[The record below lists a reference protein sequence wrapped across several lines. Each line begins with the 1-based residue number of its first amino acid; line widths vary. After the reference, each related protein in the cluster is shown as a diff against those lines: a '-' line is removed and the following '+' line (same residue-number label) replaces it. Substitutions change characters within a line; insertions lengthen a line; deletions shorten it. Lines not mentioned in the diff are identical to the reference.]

1 MDYRSS
7 TSHGA
12 ETDGIPVRLVALQKG
27 VTLATPEG
35 VEPPTL
41 SSED

>member
-1 MDYRSS
+1 MGYPNW
-7 TSHGA
+7 TSRGA
-12 ETDGIPVRLVALQKG
+12 EANGIRVRLVALQKG
-27 VTLATPEG
+27 VQLATPEG